1 MGMYLK
7 LFHRHTPVLTGVRW
21 TCHTH
26 FALPPLSQSMG
37 RHIQEKGGVH
47 CRCEQDDGASDHHSS
62 ASRRLRHGDKSA
74 SFTALCR
81 GGAPILKDAES
92 LVQRHRCLLWKETLK
107 GSMLRDSRHRKHVEL
122 MKPDAANTNRFP
134 NTVNVELKRHTFRY
148 LLLCSFHFDGSRTGC
163 WGM

>member
-1 MGMYLK
+1 MNGDVFK
-7 LFHRHTPVLTGVRW
+7 T
-21 TCHTH
+21 
-26 FALPPLSQSMG
+26 LPPTHSGSHRCALDLPHSFRPPSSQSVDGSSHPGEG
-37 RHIQEKGGVH
+37 RGS
-47 CRCEQDDGASDHHSS
+47 DDGASDHHSS
-62 ASRRLRHGDKSA
+62 ASRRLRYGDKSA

-92 LVQRHRCLLWKETLK
+92 LVQRHWCLLWKETLK